1 MITMKTINASDLA
14 QRDAFFES
22 LDKRTGET
30 NQRVTETVSE
40 IIRTVKTGGDEAV
53 KNYTLKFD
61 GSLLSTTS
69 TERCHQRCADQC
81 RSGVCRRY
89 AERHRKR
96 P

>member
-40 IIRTVKTGGDEAV
+40 IIRTVV
-53 KNYTLKFD
+53 IPRY
-61 GSLLSTTS
+61 
-69 TERCHQRCADQC
+69 RQR
-81 RSGVCRRY
+81 R
-89 AERHRKR
+89 
-96 P
+96 

>member
-53 KNYTLKFD
+53 KTI
-61 GSLLSTTS
+61 
-69 TERCHQRCADQC
+69 R
-81 RSGVCRRY
+81 
-89 AERHRKR
+89 
-96 P
+96 